1 MTEVSDY
8 WAGTVLGDA
17 RLITDDIF
25 TDWLA
30 LFLTYDRRY
39 EGIVDTGDPAY
50 AGGLIVNGGAGS
62 VTLQTGVAIVDGK
75 PYRNTSALA
84 VAIPTPAAS
93 TRIDRVVLRK
103 DFALQ
108 TVRATRIAGV
118 EGAGVPPAIVQVD
131 GTTWDISLAQVSIT
145 TAGTIT
151 VTYEGRVIRTPLGP
165 GYQAATLATGDSA
178 HTSGAWNSLGA
189 GGVKVSLGPGKWAI
203 SGMVRIRAQVN
214 SQTRFARLRN
224 NTGGSTLAVSGQYA
238 AAGEDAT
245 MTLAT
250 RVYDMAVTSEVE
262 LSFYAGSTTD
272 DVYGDNAGDGPSTS
286 IYAQRVI

>member
-1 MTEVSDY
+1 MTQKSFF
-8 WAGTVLGDA
+8 WAGVSIGDA
-17 RLITDDIF
+17 QLNTDDIF
-25 TDWLA
+25 TDVFGML
-30 LFLTYDRRY
+30 LVYDRRY
-39 EGIVDTGDPAY
+39 EGIVDTALVGY
-50 AGGLIVNGGAGS
+50 TGGLIVNGGAGS
-62 VTLQTGVAIVDGK
+62 VTVQTGAAVVDGK
-75 PYRNTSALA
+75 PFTSDAA
-84 VAIPTPAAS
+84 EVVAIPTPAAS
-93 TRIDRVVLRK
+93 TRIDRIVLRK

-108 TVRATRIAGV
+108 TVRITRIAGT
-118 EGAGVPPAIVQVD
+118 EGTGLPPDGVQID
-131 GTTWDISLAQVSIT
+131 GTTWDIKLAQVSIT
-145 TAGTIT
+145 TAGVIV

-189 GGVKVSLGPGKWAI
+189 SGVKVSLGPGKWAI

-224 NTGGSTLAVSGQYA
+224 NTGGSTLSVSGQYA
-238 AAGEDAT
+238 AAGEDST

-250 RVYDMAVTSEVE
+250 RVYDLAVTSEVE
-262 LSFYAGSTTD
+262 LGFYAGSTTD